1 MNIENMTYGQLR
13 NIAISYKANDQQR
26 MRDHW
31 DLFVDFARD
40 VEVAHG
46 ITGAALRESG
56 DVVVVPDAD
65 FA

>member
-13 NIAISYKANDQQR
+13 NIAIGYKANDQQR

-46 ITGAALRESG
+46 ITGETKG
-56 DVVVVPDAD
+56 GV
-65 FA
+65 